1 MKEDSKAVTDSVTE
15 DITSIEENMLKL
27 SKTKKKEV
35 KPDVYADKLPVIIE
49 ELRSQDKQIVKE
61 QDWYKY
67 TALTT
72 VPVAGAVYMMLQGE
86 EKNLNKKNYCL
97 AAFKTN
103 LVYTAVFIIIALLL
117 FFTGRYTGKSNVSS
131 EKAVVS
137 NERNIDDDMHENDIT
152 DVSEHNSLSSSETI
166 KQSEHY
172 AYNESSKTLD
182 ITVNGVKMT
191 YPVTAKQLKSAGYTY
206 MSQASQPHSQAL
218 MSSYS
223 STSGTK
229 IALTITLSDTAQKQ
243 DEVKCSEMQVNFSSN
258 TEFLGLTKKSDIDKV
273 RSVFATAD
281 KEDITDYSDS
291 SKTGNIVYSVGIFK
305 ISVSFKNGAVSSVT
319 IK

>member
-1 MKEDSKAVTDSVTE
+1 MKEDKNVTDSVTP
-15 DITSIEENMLKL
+15 DIADIADNLKEL
-27 SKTKKKEV
+27 SKNTQKKV
-35 KPDVYADKLPVIIE
+35 KLDIYASKLPVIIE

-117 FFTGRYTGKSNVSS
+117 FFTGRYTGNNVSS

-137 NERNIDDDMHENDIT
+137 DERNIDDDMHEDIT

-166 KQSEHY
+166 KQSEYY

-182 ITVNGVKMT
+182 ITVDGVKMT
-191 YPVTAKQLKSAGYTY
+191 YPMTAKQLKSTGYTY

-223 STSGTK
+223 SKSGTK
-229 IALTITLSDTAQKQ
+229 IALTITLSDTAQ
-243 DEVKCSEMQVNFSSN
+243 DEVKCSEMQVNFAAN
-258 TEFLGLTKKSDIDKV
+258 TEFLGLTNKSDIGKV
-273 RSVFATAD
+273 RSVFATVD

>member
-1 MKEDSKAVTDSVTE
+1 MKEDKNVTDSVTP
-15 DITSIEENMLKL
+15 DIADIADNLKEL
-27 SKTKKKEV
+27 SKNTQKEV
-35 KPDVYADKLPVIIE
+35 KPDIYASKLPLIIE
-49 ELRSQDKQIVKE
+49 ELRSQDKQVVKE

-72 VPVAGAVYMMLQGE
+72 VPAAGAVYMMLQGE

-103 LVYTAVFIIIALLL
+103 LAYTVVFIIIALIL
-117 FFTGRYTGKSNVSS
+117 FFTGRYSGKCSVSS

-137 NERNIDDDMHENDIT
+137 DERNIDDDMHEDIT
-152 DVSEHNSLSSSETI
+152 NVSERNSVSSSDEI
-166 KQSEHY
+166 KQSEYY

-182 ITVNGVKMT
+182 ITVDGVKMT
-191 YPVTAKQLKSAGYTY
+191 YPVTAKQLKSTGYTY

-223 STSGTK
+223 SKFGTK
-229 IALTITLSDTAQKQ
+229 IALTITLSDTAQ

-258 TEFLGLTKKSDIDKV
+258 TEFLGLTNKSDIDKV
-273 RSVFATAD
+273 RSVFVSAD
-281 KEDITDYSDS
+281 KEDISDYSDS
-291 SKTGNIVYSVGIFK
+291 TKTGSIVYSVGIFK

>member
-1 MKEDSKAVTDSVTE
+1 MKEDKNVTDSVTP
-15 DITSIEENMLKL
+15 DIADIADNLKEL
-27 SKTKKKEV
+27 SKNTQKKV
-35 KPDVYADKLPVIIE
+35 KPDIYASKLPVIIE

-103 LVYTAVFIIIALLL
+103 LAYTVVFIIIALIL
-117 FFTGRYTGKSNVSS
+117 FFTGRYSGKCSVSS

-137 NERNIDDDMHENDIT
+137 DERNIDDDMHEDIT
-152 DVSEHNSLSSSETI
+152 NVSERNSVSSSDEI
-166 KQSEHY
+166 KQSEYY

-182 ITVNGVKMT
+182 ITVDGVKMT
-191 YPVTAKQLKSAGYTY
+191 YPVTAKQLKSTGYTY

-229 IALTITLSDTAQKQ
+229 IALTITLSDTAAQ

>member
-1 MKEDSKAVTDSVTE
+1 MKEDKNVTDSITP
-15 DITSIEENMLKL
+15 DIADIADNLKEL
-27 SKTKKKEV
+27 SKNTQKKV
-35 KPDVYADKLPVIIE
+35 KPDIYASKLPVIIE

-117 FFTGRYTGKSNVSS
+117 FFTGRYTGNNVSS

-137 NERNIDDDMHENDIT
+137 DERNIDDDMHEDIT
-152 DVSEHNSLSSSETI
+152 NVSERNSISSSDEI
-166 KQSEHY
+166 KQSEYY

-182 ITVNGVKMT
+182 ITVDGVKMT
-191 YPVTAKQLKSAGYTY
+191 YPVTAKQLKSTGYTY

-223 STSGTK
+223 SKSGTK
-229 IALTITLSDTAQKQ
+229 IALTITLSDTAQ
-243 DEVKCSEMQVNFSSN
+243 DEVKCSEMQVNFAAN
-258 TEFLGLTKKSDIDKV
+258 TEFLGLTNKSDIGKV
-273 RSVFATAD
+273 RSVFVSAD

>member
-1 MKEDSKAVTDSVTE
+1 MKKDKNVTDSVTP
-15 DITSIEENMLKL
+15 DIADIADNLKEL
-27 SKTKKKEV
+27 SKNTQKEV
-35 KPDVYADKLPVIIE
+35 KPDIYASKLPVIIE
-49 ELRSQDKQIVKE
+49 ELRFKDKQVVDEK
-61 QDWYKY
+61 DWYKY

-72 VPVAGAVYMMLQGE
+72 VPAAGAVYMMLQGD

-137 NERNIDDDMHENDIT
+137 DERNIDDDMHENDIT

-166 KQSEHY
+166 KQSEYY

-182 ITVNGVKMT
+182 ITVDGVKMT
-191 YPVTAKQLKSAGYTY
+191 YPVTAKQLKSTGYTY

-223 STSGTK
+223 SKSGTK
-229 IALTITLSDTAQKQ
+229 IALTITLSDTAQ
-243 DEVKCSEMQVNFSSN
+243 DEVKCSEMQVNFAAN
-258 TEFLGLTKKSDIDKV
+258 TEFLGLTNKSDIGKV

>member
-1 MKEDSKAVTDSVTE
+1 MKEDKNVTDSVTP
-15 DITSIEENMLKL
+15 DIADIADNLKEL
-27 SKTKKKEV
+27 SKNTQKEV
-35 KPDVYADKLPVIIE
+35 KPDIYASKLPVIIE
-49 ELRSQDKQIVKE
+49 ELRFKDKQVVDEK
-61 QDWYKY
+61 DWYKY

-72 VPVAGAVYMMLQGE
+72 VPAAGAVYMMLQGD

-117 FFTGRYTGKSNVSS
+117 FFTGRYTGNNVSS

-137 NERNIDDDMHENDIT
+137 DERNIDDDMHEDIT
-152 DVSEHNSLSSSETI
+152 NVSERNSISSSDEI
-166 KQSEHY
+166 KQSEYY

-182 ITVNGVKMT
+182 ITVDGVKMT
-191 YPVTAKQLKSAGYTY
+191 YPVTAKQLKDTGYTY

-223 STSGTK
+223 SKSGTK
-229 IALTITLSDTAQKQ
+229 IALTITLSDTAQ

-258 TEFLGLTKKSDIDKV
+258 TEFLGLTNKSDIDKV
-273 RSVFATAD
+273 RSVFVSAD
-281 KEDITDYSDS
+281 KEDISDYSDS
-291 SKTGNIVYSVGIFK
+291 SKTGSIVYSVGIFK

>member
-1 MKEDSKAVTDSVTE
+1 MKEDKNVTDSVTP
-15 DITSIEENMLKL
+15 DIADIADNLKEL
-27 SKTKKKEV
+27 SKNTQKKV
-35 KPDVYADKLPVIIE
+35 KLDIYASKLPVIIE

-117 FFTGRYTGKSNVSS
+117 FFTGRYTGNNVSS

-137 NERNIDDDMHENDIT
+137 DERNIDDDMHEDIT
-152 DVSEHNSLSSSETI
+152 NVSERNSISSSDEI
-166 KQSEHY
+166 KQSEYY

-182 ITVNGVKMT
+182 ITVDGVKMT
-191 YPVTAKQLKSAGYTY
+191 YPVTAKQLKSTGYTY

-223 STSGTK
+223 SKSGTK
-229 IALTITLSDTAQKQ
+229 IALTITLSDTAQ
-243 DEVKCSEMQVNFSSN
+243 DEVKCSEMQVNFAAN
-258 TEFLGLTKKSDIDKV
+258 TEFLGLTNKSDIGKV

-291 SKTGNIVYSVGIFK
+291 TKTGSIVYNVGIFK

-319 IK
+319 IR

>member
-1 MKEDSKAVTDSVTE
+1 MKEDKNVTDIA
-15 DITSIEENMLKL
+15 DIADNLKEL
-27 SKTKKKEV
+27 SKNTQKEV
-35 KPDVYADKLPVIIE
+35 KPDIYASKLPLIIE

-72 VPVAGAVYMMLQGE
+72 VPAAGAVYMMLQGD

-117 FFTGRYTGKSNVSS
+117 FFTGRYAGKSNVSS
-131 EKAVVS
+131 EKVVVS
-137 NERNIDDDMHENDIT
+137 DERDERNIDDMHEDIT
-152 DVSEHNSLSSSETI
+152 NVSERNSVSSSDEI
-166 KQSEHY
+166 KQSEYY

-182 ITVNGVKMT
+182 ITVDGVKMT

-223 STSGTK
+223 SKSGTK
-229 IALTITLSDTAQKQ
+229 IALTITLSDTAQ

-258 TEFLGLTKKSDIDKV
+258 TEFLGLTNKSDIDKV
-273 RSVFATAD
+273 RSVFVSAD

-291 SKTGNIVYSVGIFK
+291 TKTGSIVYSVGIFK

>member
-1 MKEDSKAVTDSVTE
+1 
-15 DITSIEENMLKL
+15 
-27 SKTKKKEV
+27 
-35 KPDVYADKLPVIIE
+35 
-49 ELRSQDKQIVKE
+49 
-61 QDWYKY
+61 
-67 TALTT
+67 
-72 VPVAGAVYMMLQGE
+72 
-86 EKNLNKKNYCL
+86 
-97 AAFKTN
+97 
-103 LVYTAVFIIIALLL
+103 
-117 FFTGRYTGKSNVSS
+117 
-131 EKAVVS
+131 
-137 NERNIDDDMHENDIT
+137 MHENDIT

-166 KQSEHY
+166 KQSEYY

-182 ITVNGVKMT
+182 ITVDGVKMT
-191 YPVTAKQLKSAGYTY
+191 YPVTAKQLKSTGYTY

-229 IALTITLSDTAQKQ
+229 IALTITLSDTAQ

-291 SKTGNIVYSVGIFK
+291 TKTGSIVYSVGIFK

>member
-27 SKTKKKEV
+27 SKTQKKEI
-35 KPDVYADKLPVIIE
+35 KPDVYAEKLPVIIE
-49 ELRSQDKQIVKE
+49 ELRSQDKQVVKE

-72 VPVAGAVYMMLQGE
+72 VPAAGAVYMMLQGE

-103 LVYTAVFIIIALLL
+103 LAYTVVFIIIALIL
-117 FFTGRYTGKSNVSS
+117 FFTGKYSGKCSVSS

-137 NERNIDDDMHENDIT
+137 DERNIDDDMHEDIT
-152 DVSEHNSLSSSETI
+152 NVSERNSVSSSDEI
-166 KQSEHY
+166 KQSEYY

-182 ITVNGVKMT
+182 ITVDGVKMT
-191 YPVTAKQLKSAGYTY
+191 YPVTAKQLKSTGYTY

-229 IALTITLSDTAQKQ
+229 IALTITLSDTAQ

-291 SKTGNIVYSVGIFK
+291 TKTGSIVYNVGIFK

>member
-1 MKEDSKAVTDSVTE
+1 MKEDKNVTDSVTP
-15 DITSIEENMLKL
+15 DIADIADNLKEL
-27 SKTKKKEV
+27 SKNTQKKV
-35 KPDVYADKLPVIIE
+35 KPDIYASKLPVIIE

-117 FFTGRYTGKSNVSS
+117 FFTGRYTGSNVSS

-137 NERNIDDDMHENDIT
+137 DERNIDDDMHENDIT

-166 KQSEHY
+166 KQSEYY

-182 ITVNGVKMT
+182 ITVDGVKMT
-191 YPVTAKQLKSAGYTY
+191 YPMTAKQLKSTGYTY

-223 STSGTK
+223 SKSGTK
-229 IALTITLSDTAQKQ
+229 IALTITLSDTAQ
-243 DEVKCSEMQVNFSSN
+243 DEVKCSEMQVNFAAN
-258 TEFLGLTKKSDIDKV
+258 TEFLGLTNKSDIGKV

-291 SKTGNIVYSVGIFK
+291 TKTGSIVYNVGIFK

-319 IK
+319 IR

>member
-1 MKEDSKAVTDSVTE
+1 MKEDKNVTDSVTP
-15 DITSIEENMLKL
+15 DIADIADNLKEL
-27 SKTKKKEV
+27 SKNTQKKV
-35 KPDVYADKLPVIIE
+35 KPDIYASKLPVIIE
-49 ELRSQDKQIVKE
+49 ELRSQDKQVVKE

-67 TALTT
+67 TVLTT

-117 FFTGRYTGKSNVSS
+117 FFTGRYTGNNVSS

-137 NERNIDDDMHENDIT
+137 DERNIDDDMHEDIT
-152 DVSEHNSLSSSETI
+152 NVSERNSISSSDEI
-166 KQSEHY
+166 KQSEYY

-182 ITVNGVKMT
+182 ITVDGVKMT
-191 YPVTAKQLKSAGYTY
+191 YPVTAKQLKSTGYTY

-223 STSGTK
+223 SKSGTK
-229 IALTITLSDTAQKQ
+229 IALTITLSDTAQ
-243 DEVKCSEMQVNFSSN
+243 DEVKCSEMQVNFAAN
-258 TEFLGLTKKSDIDKV
+258 TEFLGLTNKSDIGKV
-273 RSVFATAD
+273 RSVFVSAD